1 MAEFINFEVGLKKA
15 IMKKKI
21 LRLVILIQ
29 ILFHPLLTKD
39 DNNFF
44 RHFANVE
51 TDIEQTLQAEY
62 NRGLEEI
69 ENFDEISN
77 LCECSEDEAEI
88 DEFENAAEK
97 VKYFNETLLPKTKLE
112 EETERNSFI
121 KIILFALRYDKENKM
136 DICDKNEFKKLID
149 ENFFDQLDEEKYK
162 FILGLQKFN
171 NNCYEINYL
180 LSKYNYFL
188 RVWN

>member
-97 VKYFNETLLPKTKLE
+97 VKYFNETLLPKTKPE

-149 ENFFDQLDEEKYK
+149 EKFFDQLDEEKYK

>member
-121 KIILFALRYDKENKM
+121 KIILFTLRYDKENKM

>member
-1 MAEFINFEVGLKKA
+1 M
-15 IMKKKI
+15 
-21 LRLVILIQ
+21 
-29 ILFHPLLTKD
+29 TKD

-149 ENFFDQLDEEKYK
+149 EKLFDQLDEEKYK

-188 RVWN
+188 RVWNWKANFDI